1 MQPIKVPKISSD
13 RLIKTIA
20 DYIPDLIATSLIGS
34 AEYARIGTE
43 MVIILSRQ
51 DPDRIS
57 IKLREEKIIN
67 SYDLTGF
74 RSNSKNRSTSAYEA
88 DRLEAFANNALTKI
102 DREVVAPLLTAFYS
116 PQKMTTI
123 DAMVRFR
130 SGVVSSITLK
140 TEVNGY

>member
-1 MQPIKVPKISSD
+1 MQPTKVPKISGD

-43 MVIILSRQ
+43 MVVILSRQ

-57 IKLREEKIIN
+57 IKLREEKVIN
-67 SYDLTGF
+67 SYDLAGF
-74 RSNSKNRSTSAYEA
+74 RPSNKSRSTSAYET
-88 DRLEAFANNALTKI
+88 DRIEAFTNNALTKI
-102 DREVVAPLLTAFYS
+102 DQEVVAPLLSAFYS